1 MAIPSKELHNLTRV
15 TADAAITGLSGKRV
29 WAIELYGTTDAAKIL
44 LYDAASATGTE
55 VYGLVAPF
63 TDSDASAAESVFRD
77 FTPLGGIPFPNT
89 GIYADITGTGAVA
102 YVWWS

>member
-15 TADAAITGLSGKRV
+15 AADAAVTGLSGKRV
-29 WAIELYGTTDAAKIL
+29 WAISLYGTTDSVTLK

-63 TDSDASAAESVFRD
+63 TDSDASAAGTIHLD
-77 FTPLGGIPFPNT
+77 FSSLGGIPFPNT